1 MTERTF
7 IYEIKDKYDLE
18 SKVKVY
24 HKFFTD
30 TFYKRKWRVIT

>member
-7 IYEIKDKYDLE
+7 IYEIEDNYDLE
-18 SKVKVY
+18 SKVKV
-24 HKFFTD
+24 HQKVFTN